1 MEPEGHQSVIKYL
14 ITGFI
19 LIISEIITS
28 LARTWGKIIRVP
40 GSSGAFAPNDDGSTY
55 TGHSDGHFDEFGA
68 GDGKKPHEFYHTFF
82 MAPMLYLPQLF
93 CLLLFYIMSGTGC
106 GRRYLHPEQER
117 NAVEGAQNP
126 RGGARRPLNRRVEQD
141 MRYSKGIFV
150 IPAIFNYAATC
161 LLYVGFNLTYP
172 SSTILFKGAILFFTS
187 LLSVAF
193 LGRNMNPRM
202 WIGVVIGIMGL
213 ANLGIHDYIYM
224 SRNDYDTNGIVAGD
238 LLIVM
243 AQIMY
248 SIQAVIE
255 QKLLTRYTNLT
266 PLETLG
272 FEGLYGFCIS
282 FFLLIIFSFVNAG
295 AFSNLPDHYLEA
307 PIDALKQMR
316 NSWQASIIVIGMMIF
331 NTIHYLM
338 ALMITK
344 DYGATPRMVINSIA
358 YAVTWGIILALKW
371 QTYKWYLIPGFPLV
385 VLGFLV
391 YFDVFMCIYRFIR
404 RYLCRA
410 EVEDDQVNL
419 LGNGHAG
426 GAIQ

>member
-1 MEPEGHQSVIKYL
+1 MEPEGHQSIFRYP
-14 ITGFI
+14 IIGCT

-28 LARTWGKIIRVP
+28 LARTWGTKIRVP
-40 GSSGAFAPNDDGSTY
+40 GSNGAFGPDDDGETY
-55 TGHSDGHFDEFGA
+55 TGNSDGHYDEFG
-68 GDGKKPHEFYHTFF
+68 GGIWKKPHKFSHTFF

-93 CLLLFYIMSGTGC
+93 CLLLFYIMNGTRC
-106 GRRYLHPEQER
+106 GRRYLNPEQER
-117 NAVEGAQNP
+117 NAGEGEQNP
-126 RGGARRPLNRRVEQD
+126 RGAGRRPHNRRVEQD

-202 WIGVVIGIMGL
+202 WIGVVICIMGL
-213 ANLGIHDYIYM
+213 ANLGIHDYIFM
-224 SRNDYDTNGIVAGD
+224 AKNDYDTNGIVAGD

-307 PIDALKQMR
+307 PFDALKQMK
-316 NSWQASIIVIGMMIF
+316 NSWKVSIIVIGMMIF
-331 NTIHYLM
+331 NTIHYLL

-358 YAVTWGIILALKW
+358 YAATWGIILLLKW

-385 VLGFLV
+385 VIGYLM
-391 YFDVFMCIYRFIR
+391 YFDLIFMYIFRCIR
-404 RYLCRA
+404 RKCFRTA
-410 EVEDDQVNL
+410 AVPEDDQVNL
-419 LGNGHAG
+419 LANGHAG
-426 GAIQ
+426 